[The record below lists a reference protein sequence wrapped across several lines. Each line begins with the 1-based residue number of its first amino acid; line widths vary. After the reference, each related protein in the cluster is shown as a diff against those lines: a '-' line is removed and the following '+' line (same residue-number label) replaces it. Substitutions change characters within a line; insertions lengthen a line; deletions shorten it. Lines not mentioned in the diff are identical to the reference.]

1 MPLLPPQEGALL
13 PPYRV
18 LDLSGPE
25 GVYCGKLLADYGADV
40 VRVEPPSGDPGRSLG
55 PFSDDSAHPERS
67 LYFLFYNTNKRSI
80 TLDLKSERG
89 RDLMLRLAAQSDVVL
104 ESFPI
109 LDYGWN
115 AADWHARERAR
126 LVSAGRTPPF
136 VDGQIAAIAH
146 ANGLVLVTSNT
157 KDFRAFDGLRV
168 ESWM

>member
-1 MPLLPPQEGALL
+1 MKYLLDTNTVSEPLRPRPN
-13 PPYRV
+13 
-18 LDLSGPE
+18 
-25 GVYCGKLLADYGADV
+25 ADV
-40 VRVEPPSGDPGRSLG
+40 IRRLQEYEQEIAIPAPVWHELRFGCS
-55 PFSDDSAHPERS
+55 
-67 LYFLFYNTNKRSI
+67 
-80 TLDLKSERG
+80 
-89 RDLMLRLAAQSDVVL
+89 RLAPSRRRNAVERYIEDVVL

-126 LVSAGRTPPF
+126 LVGAGRTPPF